1 MDGEGSFAPL
11 DSSHRFEDII
21 FRAASALAAH
31 CLENTGGEVGVSKGR
46 VGGEDFS
53 RLGQQEMDTRMTMR
67 ISPRE
72 GNDLPR
78 VEKWRKFRCNNER
91 KNRVSYR

>member
-21 FRAASALAAH
+21 FRAANALAAH

-46 VGGEDFS
+46 VGGEDEFF
-53 RLGQQEMDTRMTMR
+53 
-67 ISPRE
+67 SPRPA
-72 GNDLPR
+72 GDGRADDNANLPQR
-78 VEKWRKFRCNNER
+78 GQRPPPRRKVA
-91 KNRVSYR
+91 KISLQ